1 MTFKSGKSGNPNGRP
16 KGVIDKRTQLRS
28 LLQPHA
34 EDLVNKLIERA
45 KLGDSWAMK
54 LCIDRLIPPIKKD
67 DSICFD
73 LPEGD
78 LGAPEN
84 MLKIVQSMTQSV
96 ASGQLS
102 VAEAEKFSEFLNH
115 QRKTIKD
122 AEWKQKWGELE

>member
-1 MTFKSGKSGNPNGRP
+1 LLDHFT
-16 KGVIDKRTQLRS
+16 

-45 KLGDSWAMK
+45 KIGDSWAMK

-78 LGAPEN
+78 LGSPEN
-84 MLKIVQSMTQSV
+84 MLKIVESMTQAV

-102 VAEAEKFSEFLNH
+102 VVEAEKLSEFLNH

-122 AEWKQKWGELE
+122 AKRKQEWGGLD